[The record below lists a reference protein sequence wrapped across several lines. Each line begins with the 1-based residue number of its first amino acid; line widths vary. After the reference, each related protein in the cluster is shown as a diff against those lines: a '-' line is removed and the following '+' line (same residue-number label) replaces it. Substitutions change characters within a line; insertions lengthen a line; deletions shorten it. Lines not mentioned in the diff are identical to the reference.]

1 MKWLFPL
8 MILVAFEGLADI
20 FAKEWSLRAAG
31 WKAAAALA
39 CYLAA
44 NTFWLFALRSGAGLA
59 RGELIFSVSCTGLA
73 LGLGVLLYRETLSQA
88 QWVGTALGLISI
100 YLLIGHE

>member
-1 MKWLFPL
+1 MKWLLPL
-8 MILVAFEGLADI
+8 AVLVAFEGLADI
-20 FAKEWSLRAAG
+20 FAKEWSLQTAG

-44 NTFWLFALRSGAGLA
+44 NTFWLFALRNGAGLA
-59 RGELIFSVSCTGLA
+59 RGGLLFSVSCTVLA

-88 QWVGTALGLISI
+88 QWVGAALGLVSM
-100 YLLIGHE
+100 